1 MRASIL
7 AEVNHEVEISQSA
20 VVEVGNRREI
30 RMRCEIVGE
39 QHHLVHQFG
48 SWAFLAQSA
57 DVVCI
62 HGNDTIESAKIL
74 GCHRARMMGECVA
87 TRCGLLAHAMIREF
101 SFVIVYHSCR
111 INGRKVRN
119 STSRFNFLAK
129 NFFGQRRTADVAKAN
144 KKDLHK
150 RLVSMCLN
158 AAQRYEIFL
167 RCWYLSYEKQDVYLR
182 NCDEKEQV
190 LWSFCIFVFNYR
202 LIDILLY

>member
-7 AEVNHEVEISQSA
+7 AEVNHEVKISQSA
-20 VVEVGNRREI
+20 VVGVGNRREI

-158 AAQRYEIFL
+158 AAQRYENFL
-167 RCWYLSYEKQDVYLR
+167 RCWYLSHEKQDVYLR

>member
-7 AEVNHEVEISQSA
+7 AEVNHEVKISQSA
-20 VVEVGNRREI
+20 VVGVGNRREI

-62 HGNDTIESAKIL
+62 HGYDTIESAKIL

-144 KKDLHK
+144 KNIAV
-150 RLVSMCLN
+150 R
-158 AAQRYEIFL
+158 
-167 RCWYLSYEKQDVYLR
+167 
-182 NCDEKEQV
+182 
-190 LWSFCIFVFNYR
+190 
-202 LIDILLY
+202 

>member
-20 VVEVGNRREI
+20 VVGVGNRREI

>member
-20 VVEVGNRREI
+20 VVGVGNRREI

-62 HGNDTIESAKIL
+62 HGYDTIESAKIL

-87 TRCGLLAHAMIREF
+87 TCCGLLAHAMIREF

-129 NFFGQRRTADVAKAN
+129 NFFGQRRTADIAKAN
-144 KKDLHK
+144 KKNLHK

-202 LIDILLY
+202 LIDILLH

>member
-7 AEVNHEVEISQSA
+7 AEVNHEVKISQSA
-20 VVEVGNRREI
+20 VVGVGNRREI

-62 HGNDTIESAKIL
+62 HGYDTIESAKIL

-167 RCWYLSYEKQDVYLR
+167 RCWYLSHEKQDVYLR

-202 LIDILLY
+202 LIDTLLH

>member
-1 MRASIL
+1 MGASIL
-7 AEVNHEVEISQSA
+7 AEVNHKVEICQSA
-20 VVEVGNRREI
+20 VVRVGNRREI
-30 RMRCEIVGE
+30 WVCCEIVGE

-48 SWAFLAQSA
+48 SRAFLAQPAEIVGIHSNDA
-57 DVVCI
+57 IEGVKILCRHGTRVVC
-62 HGNDTIESAKIL
+62 
-74 GCHRARMMGECVA
+74 ECVA
-87 TRCGLLAHAMIREF
+87 TCCGLLAHAMIREF

-167 RCWYLSYEKQDVYLR
+167 RCWCLSYEKQKVYPR

>member
-20 VVEVGNRREI
+20 VVGVGNRREI

-74 GCHRARMMGECVA
+74 GYHRARMMGECVA

-167 RCWYLSYEKQDVYLR
+167 RWWYLSHEKQDVYLR